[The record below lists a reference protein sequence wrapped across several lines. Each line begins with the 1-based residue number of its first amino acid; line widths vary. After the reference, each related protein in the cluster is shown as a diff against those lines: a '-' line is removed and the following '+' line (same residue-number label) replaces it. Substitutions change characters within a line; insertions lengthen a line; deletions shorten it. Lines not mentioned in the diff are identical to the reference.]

1 MIQILDDITAF
12 RFDCDS
18 DRNIVHKLLK
28 RLSALRSLIAANCS
42 FFVSRGFFCVD
53 PKLPSTPLR
62 HLRFEP
68 LESRRVLATTLGLGD
83 IAFTGYQS
91 TAPDKIS
98 IVLLKDVTAGT
109 VITLTDNA
117 WTESGALASNEG
129 STVLTFGATFVA
141 GTQLNYDATR
151 TSGARWANGT
161 ASTNLSEATRA
172 HLEPIEKSA
181 IDA

>member
-1 MIQILDDITAF
+1 LQRIPFWRTFAKSIRNCSIQVPSSTFPSANMIQLLDDITAF

-18 DRNIVHKLLK
+18 DHNIVHKLLK
-28 RLSALRSLIAANCS
+28 RLSALRSLIAANYS

-109 VITLTDNA
+109 VITLTDNGRRVGHSHRMKGVLSLP
-117 WTESGALASNEG
+117 SGQHSLR
-129 STVLTFGATFVA
+129 VL
-141 GTQLNYDATR
+141 
-151 TSGARWANGT
+151 S
-161 ASTNLSEATRA
+161 
-172 HLEPIEKSA
+172 
-181 IDA
+181 